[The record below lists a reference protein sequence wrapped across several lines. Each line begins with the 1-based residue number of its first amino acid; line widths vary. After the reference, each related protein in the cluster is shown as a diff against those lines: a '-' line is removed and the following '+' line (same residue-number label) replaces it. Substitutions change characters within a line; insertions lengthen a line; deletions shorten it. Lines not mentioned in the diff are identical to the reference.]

1 MNAAAGGRRIRGHDA
16 MYLWVAEANEPARRL
31 YERYGFTPT
40 GDRQPLPS
48 NPAVPEIRM
57 RRRSLGLSPGL
68 RLLFSVVRAVE
79 NRNKSAAL
87 ARVVAA
93 PPHKAPFLA

>member
-1 MNAAAGGRRIRGHDA
+1 

-57 RRRSLGLSPGL
+57 RRPL
-68 RLLFSVVRAVE
+68 
-79 NRNKSAAL
+79 
-87 ARVVAA
+87 
-93 PPHKAPFLA
+93 

>member
-1 MNAAAGGRRIRGHDA
+1 MWVRPDARGRGVGEALMNAAAGWARARGHAA

-31 YERYGFTPT
+31 YDRYGFIPT

-57 RRRSLGLSPGL
+57 RRPL
-68 RLLFSVVRAVE
+68 
-79 NRNKSAAL
+79 
-87 ARVVAA
+87 
-93 PPHKAPFLA
+93 